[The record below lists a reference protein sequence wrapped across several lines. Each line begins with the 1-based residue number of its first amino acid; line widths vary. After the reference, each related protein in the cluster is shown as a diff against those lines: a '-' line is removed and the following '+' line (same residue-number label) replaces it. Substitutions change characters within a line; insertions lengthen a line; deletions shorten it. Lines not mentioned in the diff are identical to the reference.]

1 MSVSYRKLWM
11 KIAEKEMTNPK
22 VREKADVSASTF
34 TKMKKNEYVS
44 IESLEKI
51 ANVLDCEIGDLIEIV
66 NKDDSRFK
74 TNSEGDRK

>member
-66 NKDDSRFK
+66 NKEDSK
-74 TNSEGDRK
+74 QKSNSKGDRK

>member
-1 MSVSYRKLWM
+1 M
-11 KIAEKEMTNPK
+11 
-22 VREKADVSASTF
+22 F

>member
-1 MSVSYRKLWM
+1 M
-11 KIAEKEMTNPK
+11 KIAEREMTNPK

-66 NKDDSRFK
+66 NKEDSK
-74 TNSEGDRK
+74 QKSNSDGDRK

>member
-22 VREKADVSASTF
+22 VRELADVSASTF

-51 ANVLDCEIGDLIEIV
+51 ANVLGCEIGDLIEIV
-66 NKDDSRFK
+66 KKD
-74 TNSEGDRK
+74 TEEA